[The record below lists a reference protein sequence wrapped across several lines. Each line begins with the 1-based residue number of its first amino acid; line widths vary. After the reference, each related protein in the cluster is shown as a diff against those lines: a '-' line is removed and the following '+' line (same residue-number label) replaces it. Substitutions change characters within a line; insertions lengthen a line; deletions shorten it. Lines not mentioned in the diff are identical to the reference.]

1 MGVGQE
7 VDWVVPIWRPDKYRE
22 ANLARQREWIESQK
36 NINVNIREMRDD
48 SDEFNKQ
55 WLCNK
60 AFKESTAGWVFLA
73 DMDVVGEGQY
83 VWPVVQWLKKKDLQW
98 GFGWNRL
105 IYRGKEGGV
114 DRDDWPNPGVQE
126 GGVVVFS
133 RGLWKEMG
141 GANEWIRELR
151 GPDNDLATRA
161 RYVTG
166 EYSAFPCTLT
176 HQWHPKSSMKKTKWL
191 KSNLSIL
198 KYTNKF
204 PWRVVKLLKMQ
215 NRGGERPYCDKSFYE
230 SRIEHGL

>member
-1 MGVGQE
+1 MTGQE
-7 VDWVVPIWRPDKYRE
+7 VDWVVPIWKPDKYRE
-22 ANLARQREWIESQK
+22 ANLARQREWIESQE
-36 NINVNIREMRDD
+36 NINVNFKEMRDD
-48 SDEFNKQ
+48 SEEFNKQ

-60 AFKESTAGWVFLA
+60 AFRESAAGWVFLA

-105 IYRGKEGGV
+105 IYRGKDGGV

-151 GPDNDLATRA
+151 GVDNDLALRA
-161 RYVTG
+161 RYVSG
-166 EYSAFPCTLT
+166 DYSAFPCTLT

>member
-1 MGVGQE
+1 
-7 VDWVVPIWRPDKYRE
+7 
-22 ANLARQREWIESQK
+22 
-36 NINVNIREMRDD
+36 
-48 SDEFNKQ
+48 
-55 WLCNK
+55 
-60 AFKESTAGWVFLA
+60 
-73 DMDVVGEGQY
+73 
-83 VWPVVQWLKKKDLQW
+83 
-98 GFGWNRL
+98 
-105 IYRGKEGGV
+105 
-114 DRDDWPNPGVQE
+114 
-126 GGVVVFS
+126 VVVFS